1 MKNHTLYKFG
11 AIVRKYRSIA
21 GLSQEKLSELIECD
35 KNTIGR
41 IERGETDCRLST
53 VIRLAEG
60 MNVSLSRLTK
70 DLESFHIDQYAAT
83 IEYDFLRLF
92 QYCRQLSPE
101 QFNNIC
107 NTAHIYAK
115 GNHKTAQYDGATPT
129 STFP

>member
-1 MKNHTLYKFG
+1 MNDHTLYKFG
-11 AIVRKYRSIA
+11 SIIRKYRSIA
-21 GLSQEKLSELIECD
+21 GLSQEGLSELIECD

-53 VIRLAEG
+53 VVRLAEG
-60 MNVSLSRLTK
+60 MNVSFSRLAK
-70 DLESFHIDQYAAT
+70 DFESFHMDQYAAT

-107 NTAHIYAK
+107 NTAHIYVK
-115 GNHKTAQYDGATPT
+115 GNR
-129 STFP
+129 STITG

>member
-1 MKNHTLYKFG
+1 MKDHTIYNFG
-11 AIVRKYRSIA
+11 TIIRKYRSIA
-21 GLSQEKLSELIECD
+21 GLSQERLSELIECD

-53 VIRLAEG
+53 VVRLARG

-70 DLESFHIDQYAAT
+70 ELESFHMDQYTAT

-115 GNHKTAQYDGATPT
+115 GNRMTPI
-129 STFP
+129 

>member
-1 MKNHTLYKFG
+1 MKKYTLYKLG
-11 AIVRKYRSIA
+11 EIIRKYRSIA
-21 GLSQEKLSELIECD
+21 GLSQEGLGELIECD

-53 VIRLAEG
+53 IIRLAEG
-60 MNVSLSRLTK
+60 MNISLSRIVK
-70 DLESFHIDQYAAT
+70 DLENFHMDQYSAT

-107 NTAHIYAK
+107 NTAHIYVK
-115 GNHKTAQYDGATPT
+115 GNLKK
-129 STFP
+129 